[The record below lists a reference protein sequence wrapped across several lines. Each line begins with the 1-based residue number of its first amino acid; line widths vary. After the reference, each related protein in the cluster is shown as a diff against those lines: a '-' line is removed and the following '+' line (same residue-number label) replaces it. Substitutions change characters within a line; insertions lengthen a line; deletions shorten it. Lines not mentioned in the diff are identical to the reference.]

1 MTKTDPTYEEEEF
14 IKASEAARMCGVS
27 SRTVRRW
34 IKAGLFPG
42 ARRGLGK
49 SSPYLIPRRE
59 VEAFVARR
67 LKELGEE
74 KVYQHLLSR
83 E

>member
-1 MTKTDPTYEEEEF
+1 MTETDSTYEEEY

-27 SRTVRRW
+27 SRTIRRW
-34 IKAGLFPG
+34 IKKGLFPG

-59 VEAFVARR
+59 VEAFVVQRV
-67 LKELGEE
+67 KELGEE